1 MISAEFLKGIY
12 FTDNFDFGLDFTYP
26 PVGETGMFD
35 ISSDNEDVSVD
46 STVKVYL
53 EAAFLSLPAS
63 LAESQA

>member
-1 MISAEFLKGIY
+1 
-12 FTDNFDFGLDFTYP
+12 
-26 PVGETGMFD
+26 MFD

-63 LAESQA
+63 LAETQA